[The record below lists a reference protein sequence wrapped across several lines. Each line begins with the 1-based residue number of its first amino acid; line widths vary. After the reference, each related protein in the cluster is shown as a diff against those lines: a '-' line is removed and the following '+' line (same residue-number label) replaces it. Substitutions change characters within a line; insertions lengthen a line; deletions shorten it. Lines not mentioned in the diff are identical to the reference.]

1 MSKKRNRQSSVNE
14 ESSEGS
20 TDFCDVCNC
29 SNKCSHISKAVN
41 FNKVKKHIKKVGIS
55 TECPVCK
62 KCKDNDK
69 EHEIKSATLICLLC
83 GHQGCGKVDYGHAL
97 VHYKDAH
104 SDPHFLVVDID
115 GWNVWCFSCQT
126 KVNIRSGKKL
136 YQTVE
141 FINRCTI
148 AKNSSQTE
156 MTQTQSDEEIID
168 IDKKET
174 EKVVYNFPK
183 VGGLINLGNTCFFNA
198 VLQCLAQT
206 PFLVKVLDDL
216 RLPGQKFI
224 LLGGKHKLANSSE
237 EVDLPPIE
245 GTLENGG
252 SFTSMLWKTL
262 TEMQNSDGH
271 QSYRPSELLN
281 EFKKKTM
288 QCMDGGQHDSHELL
302 RHLLEIVRN
311 EDLKRYQSII
321 LKEFGLSEKTNPGGV
336 EESLKSRV
344 KFYGNQVNARLLGT
358 ELVFRGVLV
367 STLKC
372 LDCHHSSQST
382 EPFLDLSL
390 PVMADKPQPP
400 VLKRKNNGFEDISD
414 VMGNNMSYTPLKY
427 QLKKEKKAA
436 RKNRKNKKQEMFNH
450 GHSFVSSKN
459 DVGDV
464 LESEESDADVE
475 DNVEGEGI
483 LPATG
488 SSVTSKESPTSP
500 SPTLINDK
508 ILEDIQLYSMVQSII
523 HDKHDWD
530 ERDCLQRKIRRKKEV
545 CLNEIS
551 NGIDNI
557 TSGISKIGIDGSLQ
571 QSPTRYPMK
580 EGECSIL
587 SCLNQ
592 FTALEL
598 MSGSNKVSCE
608 ACTAKEKKVRE
619 NCKMICTP
627 STKQYL
633 ISRVP
638 AVLILHLKR
647 MQAQRVDFRKVTRH
661 VSFPILLDLA
671 PISKNHKK
679 PRIYALYGVVKH
691 SGTIHGGHY
700 VAYVKSRLPLTSDDP
715 RWSFLPSKDVKDTQE
730 SPYSSSSDS
739 DGEETVEPPPGKWY
753 HISDSR
759 VMEVDET
766 TVLQSQAY
774 LLFYER
780 IL

>member
-1 MSKKRNRQSSVNE
+1 MSKKRNRQPSVNE
-14 ESSEGS
+14 ELSEGS
-20 TDFCDVCNC
+20 TDFCDVCNTNIVGSTC
-29 SNKCSHISKAVN
+29 PHIPKAVN
-41 FNKVKKHIKKVGIS
+41 FNKIKKRIKKVGIS
-55 TECPVCK
+55 TECSICK

-69 EHEIKSATLICLLC
+69 EYVIKSATLVCLQC
-83 GHQGCGKVDYGHAL
+83 GHQGCGKIDYGHAL
-97 VHYKDAH
+97 VHYKKAH
-104 SDPHFLVVDID
+104 SDHHFLVVDTD
-115 GWNVWCFSCQT
+115 YLSVWCFYCQT

-136 YQTVE
+136 HQTVE
-141 FINRCTI
+141 FIKRCTI
-148 AKNSSQTE
+148 AKNSLQTE
-156 MTQTQSDEEIID
+156 MTQTQCHEEVID

-174 EKVVYNFPK
+174 ENIIYNFPK

-216 RLPGQKFI
+216 RLPGQKFT

-245 GTLENGG
+245 GTLESWG
-252 SFTSMLWKTL
+252 SFTSILWKTL

-311 EDLKRYQSII
+311 EDLKRYQSVI
-321 LKEFGLSEKTNPGGV
+321 LKEFGLSEKTNPEGV
-336 EESLKSRV
+336 EESLKSRA
-344 KFYGNQVNARLLGT
+344 KFYGNQANARLLGT

-390 PVMADKPQPP
+390 PVMSDKPQPP
-400 VLKRKNNGFEDISD
+400 VLKRKNNGFEDTCD
-414 VMGNNMSYTPLKY
+414 VMGNSISYMPSKY
-427 QLKKEKKAA
+427 QLKKEKKAV
-436 RKNRKNKKQEMFNH
+436 RKNRKNKKQEIRNH
-450 GHSFVSSKN
+450 GDSFVFNKN
-459 DVGDV
+459 DV
-464 LESEESDADVE
+464 EEKESDADVE
-475 DNVEGEGI
+475 DNLEVEGI
-483 LPATG
+483 LPVTD

-500 SPTLINDK
+500 TPTLTNGK
-508 ILEDIQLYSMVQSII
+508 IIEDIQVPTSNLNLMESVNHNEQEETT
-523 HDKHDWD
+523 WN
-530 ERDCLQRKIRRKKEV
+530 QRRRKEEE
-545 CLNEIS
+545 CLNDVS

-580 EGECSIL
+580 EGECSIR

-608 ACTAKEKKVRE
+608 ACTAREKKVRE
-619 NCKMICTP
+619 NYKMVCTP

-647 MQAQRVDFRKVTRH
+647 MQAQRVDFRKVSRH

-671 PISKNHKK
+671 PICKNHKK
-679 PRIYALYGVVKH
+679 ARIYALYGVVEH

-700 VAYVKSRLPLTSDDP
+700 VAYVKSRLPLTPDDP
-715 RWSFLPSKDVKDTQE
+715 RWSFLPSKDVKDSQE
-730 SPYSSSSDS
+730 SPYASSSDS
-739 DGEETVEPPPGKWY
+739 DAEETVEPPPGKWY

>member
-1 MSKKRNRQSSVNE
+1 MSKKRNRQPSVNE
-14 ESSEGS
+14 ELSEGS

-29 SNKCSHISKAVN
+29 TNICSHISKAVN

-69 EHEIKSATLICLLC
+69 EHVIQLATLICLLC
-83 GHQGCGKVDYGHAL
+83 GHQGCGKVDDGHAL
-97 VHYKDAH
+97 VHYKKAH
-104 SDPHFLVVDID
+104 SDPHFLVVDND
-115 GWNVWCFSCQT
+115 EWNVWCFSCQT

-141 FINRCTI
+141 FIKRCTI
-148 AKNSSQTE
+148 DKNSLQTE
-156 MTQTQSDEEIID
+156 MTQTQSDEEVID
-168 IDKKET
+168 IDKNET

-245 GTLENGG
+245 GTLENWG
-252 SFTSMLWKTL
+252 SFTSILWKTL

-321 LKEFGLSEKTNPGGV
+321 LKEFGLNEKTNPEGV

-344 KFYGNQVNARLLGT
+344 KFYGNQSNARLLGT

-400 VLKRKNNGFEDISD
+400 ALKRKNNGFEDIFD
-414 VMGNNMSYTPLKY
+414 VMGNNMSYTPSKY

-436 RKNRKNKKQEMFNH
+436 RKNRKNKKQEILNH
-450 GHSFVSSKN
+450 GHSLVFSKN

-475 DNVEGEGI
+475 DNVEVEGI
-483 LPATG
+483 LPATD

-500 SPTLINDK
+500 SPTLTNDK
-508 ILEDIQLYSMVQSII
+508 VLEDIQFLSMLESIN
-523 HDKHDWD
+523 HDKHEWN
-530 ERDCLQRKIRRKKEV
+530 QRKIRRKKEV

-619 NCKMICTP
+619 NYKMICTP

-671 PISKNHKK
+671 PICKNHKK
-679 PRIYALYGVVKH
+679 PRIYALYGVVEH

-715 RWSFLPSKDVKDTQE
+715 RWSFLPSKDVKDDTQE

-780 IL
+780 IV